1 MREYAMADTASL
13 ALLLAAGIMEVGFAT
28 SLKMT
33 SGFSA
38 VLPTVAAVVFG
49 LGSFVFLGLALKTLP
64 VGATY
69 AAWTGFGMAGTALV
83 GVLVFGEKM
92 TWQTAVGMLL
102 IVAGV
107 VLVNLA
113 RGSQA

>member
-1 MREYAMADTASL
+1 MAETAGL
-13 ALLLAAGIMEVGFAT
+13 ALLLAAGVMEVGFAT
-28 SLKMT
+28 SLKMAN
-33 SGFSA
+33 GFTNA
-38 VLPTVAAVVFG
+38 LPTVATIIFG
-49 LGSFVFLGLALKTLP
+49 TASLMCLGLALKTLP

-107 VLVNLA
+107 VMVNLV
-113 RGSQA
+113 RGTQG

>member
-1 MREYAMADTASL
+1 MDTTSL
-13 ALLLAAGIMEVGFAT
+13 ALLLAAGVMEVGFAT
-28 SLKMT
+28 SLKMAN
-33 SGFSA
+33 GFSNA
-38 VLPTVAAVVFG
+38 LPTVATLVFG
-49 LGSFVFLGLALKTLP
+49 AASLFLLGLALKTLP

-107 VLVNLA
+107 VLVNWT
-113 RGSQA
+113 RGVSA

>member
-1 MREYAMADTASL
+1 VDTTSL
-13 ALLLAAGIMEVGFAT
+13 ALLLAAGVMEVGFAT
-28 SLKMT
+28 TLKMAN
-33 SGFSA
+33 GFTNP
-38 VLPTVAAVVFG
+38 LPSVATLVFG
-49 LGSFVFLGLALKTLP
+49 AASLVFLGFALKTLP

-69 AAWTGFGMAGTALV
+69 SAWTGFGMAGTALV

-107 VLVNLA
+107 VMVNLV
-113 RGSQA
+113 RGSHA